1 MSRRGLHHLNHAA
14 ADHRAGVPGG
24 LCGEIIRI
32 PVYDYRVP
40 QDVPP
45 LEAVGEK
52 DAPGESVMG
61 GEEGRHISGMSGMLT
76 AAGIVM
82 TVCIGKG
89 LCRRTGAG
97 GSCMDMEA
105 EDMVAADGI
114 FHRQAVDLR
123 VDKDAAHNGIE
134 ADDSMQVGIFA
145 AAVDRG
151 IGGGRF
157 IEQVVQIV

>member
-1 MSRRGLHHLNHAA
+1 MSRRGLHLLNHPA

-24 LCGEIIRI
+24 LRGEIIRI
-32 PVYDYRVP
+32 PVYDYCVP

-61 GEEGRHISGMSGMLT
+61 GEKGRHISGMGGMFT
-76 AAGIVM
+76 ASGIVM
-82 TVCIGKG
+82 TVCIGEG
-89 LCRRTGAG
+89 LCLRAGAG

-123 VDKDAAHNGIE
+123 VDKDAAHDGIE

-151 IGGGRF
+151 IGGGCF
-157 IEQVVQIV
+157 IEQGIQIV